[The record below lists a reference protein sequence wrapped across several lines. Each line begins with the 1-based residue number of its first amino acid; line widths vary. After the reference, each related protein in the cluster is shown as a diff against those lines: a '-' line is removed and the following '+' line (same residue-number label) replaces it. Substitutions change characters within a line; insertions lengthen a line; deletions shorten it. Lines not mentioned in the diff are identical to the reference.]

1 MQPLTLAVTV
11 PSLTA
16 AVLPVNSFQFTTS
29 FCSGLLTVTSA
40 GGGPC
45 GAGCW
50 LLQPASQK
58 LNATTIS
65 RSLPMRSRLADVM
78 PFGFVRSDR
87 RSNGGC
93 TSRLGSISEYF
104 AGGFDAP
111 SERRKGELVPQ

>member
-1 MQPLTLAVTV
+1 MQPLILAVTV
-11 PSLTA
+11 TSLTA

-45 GAGCW
+45 GAGWW

-58 LNATTIS
+58 LNATAIS

-78 PFGFVRSDR
+78 PFGFVRLNR
-87 RSNGGC
+87 RFNVGC
-93 TSRLGSISEYF
+93 RSRLGSMSDF
-104 AGGFDAP
+104 FD
-111 SERRKGELVPQ
+111 G